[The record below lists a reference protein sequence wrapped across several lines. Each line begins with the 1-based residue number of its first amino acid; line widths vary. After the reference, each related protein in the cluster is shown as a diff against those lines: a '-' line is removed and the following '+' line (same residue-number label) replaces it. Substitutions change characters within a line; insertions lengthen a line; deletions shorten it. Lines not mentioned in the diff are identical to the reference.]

1 METAAHS
8 STLAWGVPQTEEL
21 GRLQSIGLQRVRDNW
36 SDLARMHPRHWDFWR
51 LHKWSYCATI
61 REPWPPG
68 FKTNNFWQLTPEA
81 WESSA
86 EWVCPSVPGGWPWQW
101 EPSLEQKGT
110 SGEEYSFFCSLDEN
124 HVPTSWG
131 KKKQNKHYCFSD
143 YSDLLYIQPTLNTHI
158 KNHIILQWHS
168 RIIQSIFLLS
178 ALKI

>member
-110 SGEEYSFFCSLDEN
+110 SGEEYSFFCNLDEN

-131 KKKQNKHYCFSD
+131 KKKQNKT
-143 YSDLLYIQPTLNTHI
+143 LLLF
-158 KNHIILQWHS
+158 
-168 RIIQSIFLLS
+168 RLLGS
-178 ALKI
+178 SLYTAYT

>member
-1 METAAHS
+1 MAAHS

-21 GRLQSIGLQRVRDNW
+21 GRPQAIGLQRVGDDW

-61 REPWPPG
+61 EEPWPPG
-68 FKTNNFWQLTPEA
+68 FKMNNFWQLTPEA

-110 SGEEYSFFCSLDEN
+110 SGEEYSFFCNLDEN
-124 HVPTSWG
+124 HVPTSWE
-131 KKKQNKHYCFSD
+131 KKTKTTTAFQTTRIFFIYSIHLIHILRTTLFFSD
-143 YSDLLYIQPTLNTHI
+143 I
-158 KNHIILQWHS
+158 
-168 RIIQSIFLLS
+168 
-178 ALKI
+178 AE